1 MPKDFNRESAAGA
14 ALPESDVHYP
24 LIAEAATDAIITIDS
39 DSTILVSPPTEKD
52 LRCWPLST
60 LLERGIGMTKV

>member
-1 MPKDFNRESAAGA
+1 VPKDFNRESAAGA

-39 DSTILVSPPTEKD
+39 DSTILVSPPRKIFAAGRYRLCSNAE
-52 LRCWPLST
+52 
-60 LLERGIGMTKV
+60 